1 MGHYNTE
8 RRRAS
13 RESKMYFLF
22 ILLISPAFGRPSS
35 DQLDV
40 GNEISNQF
48 NDLVKFSNETGK
60 LLNGSKLFGR
70 VAESL
75 RKADESILEMEAS
88 LTFFQSKI
96 PALRGQG
103 NYFPGYVKA
112 KSLLRQTRQELDEL
126 AHRTVAEVKNMNFLL
141 DDFDDGNDAVLLSFA
156 IERMKALMVETQELL
171 NKAKN
176 IYNEARIAFE
186 NLKASVALQHKLL
199 DKEILNKE
207 KKQAQF
213 EIDEDYTDSVSS
225 TCSWLS
231 WLTFGLC
238 SLIHHFVNVIPLAE
252 DRAELEALNSVT
264 PVFLE
269 KATALTEDI
278 DDAIGAINTEIGLIN
293 RWEASA
299 ERVSQNIKL
308 YPEESLKQFADV
320 RTIFKNA
327 LVELDKNAKNF
338 LAH

>member
-13 RESKMYFLF
+13 RESKMYFLL

-75 RKADESILEMEAS
+75 RKADESILDMEAS

-126 AHRTVAEVKNMNFLL
+126 AHRTVAEVKRMNF
-141 DDFDDGNDAVLLSFA
+141 
-156 IERMKALMVETQELL
+156 LMVETQEKL

-176 IYNEARIAFE
+176 IYNEARKTFE
-186 NLKASVALQHKLL
+186 NLKTSVALQHELL

-207 KKQAQF
+207 KKKAQF
-213 EIDEDYTDSVSS
+213 EIDKDYTEGVSS

-238 SLIHHFVNVIPLAE
+238 SLIHHFVNEIPLAE

-264 PVFLE
+264 PAFLE

-278 DDAIGAINTEIGLIN
+278 DDAIDAISTEIGLIN

-327 LVELDKNAKNF
+327 LVELKKNAKNF

>member
-13 RESKMYFLF
+13 RESKMYFLL

-75 RKADESILEMEAS
+75 RKADESILDMEAS

-112 KSLLRQTRQELDEL
+112 KSLLRQTRQELDE
-126 AHRTVAEVKNMNFLL
+126 
-141 DDFDDGNDAVLLSFA
+141 FDDGNDAVLLSLA
-156 IERMKALMVETQELL
+156 IERMKVLMVETQEKL

-176 IYNEARIAFE
+176 IYNEARKTFE
-186 NLKASVALQHKLL
+186 NLKTSVALQHELL

-207 KKQAQF
+207 KKKAQF
-213 EIDEDYTDSVSS
+213 EIDKDYTEGVSS

-238 SLIHHFVNVIPLAE
+238 SLIHHFVNEIPLAE

-264 PVFLE
+264 PAFLE

-278 DDAIGAINTEIGLIN
+278 DDAIDAISTEIGLIN

-327 LVELDKNAKNF
+327 LVELKKNAKNF